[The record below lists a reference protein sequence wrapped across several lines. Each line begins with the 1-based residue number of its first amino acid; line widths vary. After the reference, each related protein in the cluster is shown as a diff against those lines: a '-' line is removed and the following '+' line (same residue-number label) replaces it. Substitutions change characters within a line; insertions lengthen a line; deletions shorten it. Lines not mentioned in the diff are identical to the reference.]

1 MSDPSPGTRATGP
14 PWGNPVFLLILALLA
29 CAWLAV
35 VAWVTW
41 RYFNPVTDWVGRQ
54 NEFLQELLG
63 FVILLAWSL
72 FLGLGIG
79 GAAFLAERA
88 VGRRPEAAPGQT
100 HGRHAGWH
108 RPKGAEEGS

>member
-1 MSDPSPGTRATGP
+1 VTRP
-14 PWGNPVFLLILALLA
+14 LVFHPDVEDEVREAYRWYESRQSGLGDDFLAAL
-29 CAWLAV
+29 
-35 VAWVTW
+35 
-41 RYFNPVTDWVGRQ
+41 
-54 NEFLQELLG
+54 EELLG

>member
-1 MSDPSPGTRATGP
+1 MTRP
-14 PWGNPVFLLILALLA
+14 LVFHPDVEDEVREAYRWYESRQSGLGDDFLAAL
-29 CAWLAV
+29 
-35 VAWVTW
+35 
-41 RYFNPVTDWVGRQ
+41 
-54 NEFLQELLG
+54 EELLG